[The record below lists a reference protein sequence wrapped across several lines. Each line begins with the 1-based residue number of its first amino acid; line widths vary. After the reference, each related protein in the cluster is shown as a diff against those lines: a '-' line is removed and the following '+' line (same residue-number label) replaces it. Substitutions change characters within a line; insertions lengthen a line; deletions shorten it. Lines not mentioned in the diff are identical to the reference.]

1 MDATLGGSTR
11 AYIAFIAALH
21 IFILEK
27 LMFEMQRFNHALLIY
42 YINVVELSSTMLVC
56 LQIKVLKVKKKTL
69 IIAPNEELPPGRRST
84 QNERK

>member
-11 AYIAFIAALH
+11 VYIAFIAALH
-21 IFILEK
+21 ISILEK

-56 LQIKVLKVKKKTL
+56 SQIKELIKKNIYINNYTK
-69 IIAPNEELPPGRRST
+69 
-84 QNERK
+84 